1 MCVVGGGSGWVS
13 KVDSKTSASSRTS
26 SPFLQPRSQ
35 GFSLLVDRPPRE
47 GKSPENEVV
56 PFWIVERSREIAER
70 EKPGANERRG
80 TWGEVGKR
88 GKEKK
93 GTALLA
99 VTDAFRV
106 TPPTIR

>member
-1 MCVVGGGSGWVS
+1 MVIC
-13 KVDSKTSASSRTS
+13 TSCKQANALPLSVR
-26 SPFLQPRSQ
+26 LQA
-35 GFSLLVDRPPRE
+35 VA
-47 GKSPENEVV
+47 
-56 PFWIVERSREIAER
+56 FWIVERSCEIAER
-70 EKPGANERRG
+70 EKTGANERRG
-80 TWGEVGKR
+80 TWGEAGKR

>member
-1 MCVVGGGSGWVS
+1 MLPVKLFAGH
-13 KVDSKTSASSRTS
+13 R
-26 SPFLQPRSQ
+26 LQA
-35 GFSLLVDRPPRE
+35 
-47 GKSPENEVV
+47 V

-70 EKPGANERRG
+70 EQTGAKERRG
-80 TWGEVGKR
+80 TWREAEKR

>member
-1 MCVVGGGSGWVS
+1 MLPVKLFAGH
-13 KVDSKTSASSRTS
+13 R
-26 SPFLQPRSQ
+26 LQA
-35 GFSLLVDRPPRE
+35 
-47 GKSPENEVV
+47 V

-70 EKPGANERRG
+70 RG
-80 TWGEVGKR
+80 TWGEAEKR

-106 TPPTIR
+106 TPATIR

>member
-1 MCVVGGGSGWVS
+1 MTALPHCGSRKKKLNYPTLW
-13 KVDSKTSASSRTS
+13 DSKISQIATLCPHP
-26 SPFLQPRSQ
+26 SPTRLQA
-35 GFSLLVDRPPRE
+35 
-47 GKSPENEVV
+47 V

-70 EKPGANERRG
+70 EKKTRANERKG
-80 TWGEVGKR
+80 AWGEAGKR

-106 TPPTIR
+106 TPPAIH

>member
-1 MCVVGGGSGWVS
+1 MLTINFFCVPKMRIDKLFPTSPLPLSCSINKIYS
-13 KVDSKTSASSRTS
+13 KDCIR
-26 SPFLQPRSQ
+26 LQA
-35 GFSLLVDRPPRE
+35 
-47 GKSPENEVV
+47 V

-70 EKPGANERRG
+70 EKTGANERRG
-80 TWGEVGKR
+80 AWGEAWKR

>member
-1 MCVVGGGSGWVS
+1 MNTD
-13 KVDSKTSASSRTS
+13 K
-26 SPFLQPRSQ
+26 LQA
-35 GFSLLVDRPPRE
+35 
-47 GKSPENEVV
+47 V
-56 PFWIVERSREIAER
+56 PFWIVERSREIDER
-70 EKPGANERRG
+70 EKTGDNERRG
-80 TWGEVGKR
+80 TWGEAGKR

>member
-1 MCVVGGGSGWVS
+1 MNL
-13 KVDSKTSASSRTS
+13 TFR
-26 SPFLQPRSQ
+26 QPESERYWSNGQ
-35 GFSLLVDRPPRE
+35 VDRLQA
-47 GKSPENEVV
+47 V

-70 EKPGANERRG
+70 EKKPRANEQKG
-80 TWGEVGKR
+80 AWGEAKKR